1 VLEMNEE
8 TALPVDEVEPVE
20 ESAVSEETPEEE
32 LAACRR
38 ERRNGRSGK
47 EICLKSQKIAVKVV

>member
-1 VLEMNEE
+1 LGHGVCGQTRREQLK
-8 TALPVDEVEPVE
+8 T
-20 ESAVSEETPEEE
+20 